1 MLWDKNRFCGIETF
15 VAPKN
20 MFWTPDIS
28 IMERY
33 TKLLL
38 PETFIYVEK

>member
-1 MLWDKNRFCGIETF
+1 MQWNNSTFCGIETC
-15 VAPKN
+15 VAPRN

-38 PETFIYVEK
+38 PETFIYVAK